1 VIATRRTE
9 PRLRAI
15 LCDADGC
22 LFPSEGPAYDASV
35 DVVNALLDEL
45 GVHRRYTAHELRSD
59 YTGRNFRATVPRLCA
74 ENGVDLTSETLER
87 WTAIE
92 ADEVTSHLASVL
104 PEDPEVSAAVQLLA
118 AAFPFAV
125 VSSSASKRVD
135 ACLSATGLSQ
145 FVQDGRLFSAEDS
158 LPRPISKPD
167 PAIYQL
173 AGNAMGVTGSQALAI
188 EDSEVGVRAAVAAG
202 FPVVGLLHFAPAD
215 EADQLAARLR
225 EAGATRIA
233 TTWADLLAQLT
244 G

>member
-1 VIATRRTE
+1 MGAERTDSK
-9 PRLRAI
+9 PRVL

-22 LFPSEGPAYDASV
+22 LFNSEEPAYAASV
-35 DVVNALLDEL
+35 DVVNALLEEV
-45 GVHRRYTAHELRSD
+45 GVQRRYTADELRRD
-59 YTGRNFRATVPRLCA
+59 YTGRNFRATVPLLCSD
-74 ENGVDLTSETLER
+74 NGVDLPAETLAR

-92 ADEVTSHLASVL
+92 ADTVTRHLAGVL
-104 PEDPEVSAAVQLLA
+104 VEDPEVTRAVRLLA
-118 AAFPFAV
+118 EAFPIAV

-135 ACLSATGLSQ
+135 SCLAATGLSS

-158 LPRPISKPD
+158 LPRPLSKPD
-167 PAIYQL
+167 PAIYRL
-173 AGNAMGVTGSQALAI
+173 AGATMGVTGPEALAI